1 MGDGALVLVIVAVLW
16 VEDQKSKKIVQGMKI
31 KLQTKGFGLKSHLR

>member
-16 VEDQKSKKIVQGMKI
+16 VEDKKSERVRFRNENQ
-31 KLQTKGFGLKSHLR
+31 LLLRTLGLSLI

>member
-16 VEDQKSKKIVQGMKI
+16 VEDKKSKKIRIRSENQ
-31 KLQTKGFGLKSHLR
+31 LLLRTLGLSLI